1 MRTNVVIDDELMD
14 RTLQLTGLKTKR
26 AAIDLALRTL
36 LQIRAQE
43 GILKLRGKIKW
54 EGDLDAMRL
63 D

>member
-1 MRTNVVIDDELMD
+1 MRTNVVIDDKLMSK
-14 RTLQLTGLKTKR
+14 TMQVTGVKTKR

-43 GILKLRGKIKW
+43 GILKLRGKIHW
-54 EGDLDAMRL
+54 DGDLDAMRL